1 MSDSSAL
8 GEVVQKIRKDALFSD
23 RSADTM
29 GLIEK
34 KNQQRARP
42 YSYDNLHCE

>member
-8 GEVVQKIRKDALFSD
+8 GELVQKIRKDALFSD

-34 KNQQRARP
+34 KINNGRDLTP
-42 YSYDNLHCE
+42 MTT